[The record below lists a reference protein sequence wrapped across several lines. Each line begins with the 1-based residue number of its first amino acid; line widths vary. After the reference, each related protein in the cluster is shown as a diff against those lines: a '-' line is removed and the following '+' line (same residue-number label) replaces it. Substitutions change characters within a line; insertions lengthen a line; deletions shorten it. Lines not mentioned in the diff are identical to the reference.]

1 MKRLFRL
8 LPLFLLLIMTSCT
21 VSPSPASSGN
31 QKEQASVTSVFVG
44 DSADISSEIISSGAS
59 GDLVDKPSINE
70 ELAKEYAG
78 KTVEQI
84 VSGWGKGNY
93 VTYNGWGQTQN
104 LPLLENWIEKYRK
117 GEKATVNICHDGGG
131 FGSSVYILIADGT
144 QKYKVASYYDDGEWE
159 FCESSV
165 VIKREM
171 DYIFASDVPAK
182 EWYDKWQGMV
192 ITHTPIVP
200 KEIEYDIKAAAPL
213 GEITPKEA
221 GEIAVKRFAQFY
233 TYAEDSDGS
242 FYAGGQYFPLN
253 LEPSPAHLKGVHPVL
268 HGAAMMNGHP
278 CYIIGIA
285 TTDTDTGE
293 AILEVINADGGNLNV
308 SISAE
313 DGSYT
318 LFADSKQEFIKP
330 V

>member
-1 MKRLFRL
+1 MKRLFL
-8 LPLFLLLIMTSCT
+8 LLSLLLLLIMASCT
-21 VSPSPASSGN
+21 VSPSPALSSN
-31 QKEQASVTSVFVG
+31 RNEQSTVVSISAG

-59 GDLVDKPSINE
+59 SDLEDKPSINQ
-70 ELAKEYAG
+70 ELAKKYAG

-84 VSGWGKGNY
+84 IDGWGKGNY
-93 VTYNGWGQTQN
+93 VTYNAWGHAQN

-144 QKYKVASYYDDGEWE
+144 QKYKIARYYDDGEWE

-171 DYIFASDVPAK
+171 DYIFASDVPTK

-192 ITHTPIVP
+192 ITHTPIEL
-200 KEIEYDIKAAAPL
+200 KEMEYDVKAAAPL

-221 GEIAVKRFAQFY
+221 GEIAVKRFAQFF
-233 TYAEDSDGS
+233 TYAKDSEGS
-242 FYAGGQYFPLN
+242 FYAGGQYFPVN
-253 LEPSPAHLKGVHPVL
+253 LESSPARLKGLRPVI

-293 AILEVINADGGNLNV
+293 GNKYVINADGGNLHV

-318 LFADSKQEFIKP
+318 LFAD
-330 V
+330 